1 MPTLLQINSVANTGS
16 TGRIAEGIGQVAIK
30 AGWKSYIAY
39 GRYANPS
46 QSELIKIGNKWNIW
60 NHVLQT
66 RLFDRHGLASKQAT
80 KKLIQQIEQI
90 KPDIIHLHNIHG
102 YYLNYPIL
110 FEYLSKTNIP
120 VVWTLHDC
128 WAFTGHCAHWAFT
141 GCDRWKSGCNGCIQ
155 QKSYPS
161 SWFKDSSAQ
170 NYEDKRNAFTSVSNI
185 TFVPVSDWLG
195 NFIPDTFMKGYA
207 IYRIYNGIDLSVF
220 QPQNKKE
227 EIFQQ
232 YRIVTKYCVLAVTNV
247 WTVSKGYNDLKKIS
261 SLLGNDYTLLMVGV
275 NEKQQKELP
284 THIKGILRT
293 ENITQLA
300 DLYAVADVFVNPTYA
315 DSFPTTNLESL
326 ACGTPVITYRTGGSP
341 EAISSETGLVVEQGD
356 IQGLVKAIEKICQK
370 GKDTYSKACR
380 DRAVQY
386 FNKEER
392 FQEYVDLYNQILSK

>member
-1 MPTLLQINSVANTGS
+1 MRKILQINSVVNAGS
-16 TGRIAEGIGQVAIK
+16 TGRIAEGIGQVAINF
-30 AGWKSYIAY
+30 GWKSYIAY
-39 GRYANPS
+39 GRFANPS
-46 QSELIKIGNKWNIW
+46 QSELIKIGSKWDVYSHI
-60 NHVLQT
+60 LQT
-66 RLFDRHGLASKQAT
+66 RLFDKHGLASKRAT
-80 KKLIQQIEQI
+80 KKFIQQIEQI

-155 QKSYPS
+155 QKGYPS

-315 DSFPTTNLESL
+315 DSFPTTNLEAL

>member
-1 MPTLLQINSVANTGS
+1 M
-16 TGRIAEGIGQVAIK
+16 
-30 AGWKSYIAY
+30 
-39 GRYANPS
+39 
-46 QSELIKIGNKWNIW
+46 
-60 NHVLQT
+60 
-66 RLFDRHGLASKQAT
+66 
-80 KKLIQQIEQI
+80 
-90 KPDIIHLHNIHG
+90 
-102 YYLNYPIL
+102 
-110 FEYLSKTNIP
+110 
-120 VVWTLHDC
+120 WTLHDC
-128 WAFTGHCAHWAFT
+128 WSFTGHCAHWAFT
-141 GCDRWKSGCNGCIQ
+141 GCDKWETGCNRCIQ

-356 IQGLVKAIEKICQK
+356 IQGMVIAIEKICQE
-370 GKDTYSKACR
+370 GKSTYSKACR
-380 DRAVQY
+380 DRAVRY

-392 FQEYVDLYNQILSK
+392 FQEYINLYNQILSK

>member
-16 TGRIAEGIGQVAIK
+16 TGRIAEGIGLAAIK

-46 QSELIKIGNKWNIW
+46 QSELIKIGNKWDVY

-66 RLFDRHGLASKQAT
+66 RLFDRHGLASKSAT
-80 KKLIQQIEQI
+80 KKFIQQIEEI

-102 YYLNYPIL
+102 DYLNYPIL
-110 FEYLSKTNIP
+110 FEHLSKNNIP

-128 WAFTGHCAHWAFT
+128 WPFTGHCAHWAFT
-141 GCDRWKSGCNGCIQ
+141 GCDKWKTGCNHCIQ

-161 SWFKDSSAQ
+161 SWFSDRSEQ
-170 NYEDKRNAFTSVSNI
+170 NYKNKRKTFTAVSNI

-195 NFIPDTFMKGYA
+195 NFIPDTFMKDYPVH
-207 IYRIYNGIDLSVF
+207 RIYNGIDLSAF
-220 QPQNKKE
+220 QPSNNKKKV
-227 EIFQQ
+227 FQQ
-232 YRIVTKYCVLAVTNV
+232 YQIATKHCVLAVTNV

-261 SLLGNDYTLLMVGV
+261 TLLGDDYTLVMVGV

-284 THIKGILRT
+284 ANIKGILRT
-293 ENITQLA
+293 ENIIQLA
-300 DLYAVADVFVNPTYA
+300 DLYAAADVFVNPTYA

-341 EAISSETGLVVEQGD
+341 EAISPETGFVVKQGD
-356 IQGLVKAIEKICQK
+356 IQGIVNAIKKICQE
-370 GKDTYSKACR
+370 GKETYSKACR
-380 DRAVQY
+380 DRAVRY

-392 FQEYVDLYNQILSK
+392 FQEYINLYNQILSK

>member
-1 MPTLLQINSVANTGS
+1 MRKILQINSVVNAGS
-16 TGRIAEGIGQVAIK
+16 TGRIAEGIGQVAINF
-30 AGWKSYIAY
+30 GWKSYIAY
-39 GRYANPS
+39 GRFANPS
-46 QSELIKIGNKWNIW
+46 QSELIKIGSKWDVYSHI
-60 NHVLQT
+60 LQT
-66 RLFDRHGLASKQAT
+66 RLFDKHGLASKRAT
-80 KKLIQQIEQI
+80 KKFIQQMEQI
-90 KPDIIHLHNIHG
+90 KPDIVHLHNIHG

-128 WAFTGHCAHWAFT
+128 WPFTGHCAHWAYS
-141 GCDRWKSGCNGCIQ
+141 GCDKWKSGCNGCIQ
-155 QKSYPS
+155 QKGYPS
-161 SWFKDSSAQ
+161 SWFKDFSAQ

-195 NFIPDTFMKGYA
+195 NFIPDTFMKGYP
-207 IYRIYNGIDLSVF
+207 IHRIYNGIDLSLF

-227 EIFQQ
+227 EILQQ
-232 YRIVTKYCVLAVTNV
+232 YHIITKYCVLAVANV

-300 DLYAVADVFVNPTYA
+300 DLYAVADVFVNPTYT
-315 DSFPTTNLESL
+315 DSFPTTNLEAL

-370 GKDTYSKACR
+370 GKDTYSKTCR

-392 FQEYVDLYNQILSK
+392 FQEYVDLYNQILLK

>member
-16 TGRIAEGIGQVAIK
+16 TGRIAEGIGQAAIK

-46 QSELIKIGNKWNIW
+46 QSELIKIGNKWDVY

-66 RLFDRHGLASKQAT
+66 RLFDKHGLASEST
-80 KKLIQQIEQI
+80 TRKLIQQIEQI

-128 WAFTGHCAHWAFT
+128 WPFTGHCAHWAFT
-141 GCDRWKSGCNGCIQ
+141 GCDKWQTGCNRCIQ

-161 SWFKDSSAQ
+161 SWFNDRSEQ
-170 NYEDKRNAFTSVSNI
+170 NYKDKREAFTAVPNI
-185 TFVPVSDWLG
+185 TFVPVSNWLG
-195 NFIPDTFMKGYA
+195 NFIPNTFMKDYP
-207 IYRIYNGIDLSVF
+207 IHRIYNGVDLSVF
-220 QPQNKKE
+220 QPRDNKKE
-227 EIFQQ
+227 IFKQ
-232 YRIVTKYCVLAVTNV
+232 YQITTRYCVLAVTNV
-247 WTVSKGYNDLKKIS
+247 WTVSKGYNDLKQIS
-261 SLLGNDYTLLMVGV
+261 SLLGNDYTLVMVGV
-275 NEKQQKELP
+275 NEKQQKELSAN
-284 THIKGILRT
+284 IKGILRT

-300 DLYAVADVFVNPTYA
+300 DLYAAADVFINPTYA
-315 DSFPTTNLESL
+315 DSFPTTNLEAL

-341 EAISSETGLVVEQGD
+341 EAISPETGFVVEQGD
-356 IQGLVKAIEKICQK
+356 IQGMVSAIEKICQE
-370 GKDTYSKACR
+370 GKETYSKACR

-392 FQEYVDLYNQILSK
+392 FQEYIDLYNQILSK

>member
-16 TGRIAEGIGQVAIK
+16 TGRIAEGIGQAVMK

-46 QSELIKIGNKWNIW
+46 QSELIKIGNKWDVY

-66 RLFDRHGLASKQAT
+66 RLFDKHGLASKSAT
-80 KKLIQQIEQI
+80 RKLIQQIEQI

-128 WAFTGHCAHWAFT
+128 WAFTGHCAYFSYT
-141 GCDRWKSGCNGCIQ
+141 NCEIWKQ
-155 QKSYPS
+155 QCEYCPNRKSYPTS
-161 SWFKDSSAQ
+161 LVLDYSFKNFQ
-170 NYEDKRNAFTSVSNI
+170 LKKKYFTALSHL
-185 TFVPVSDWLG
+185 TLVPVSDWL
-195 NFIPDTFMKGYA
+195 NSLLKQSFLRNCKSR
-207 IYRIYNGIDLSVF
+207 RIYNGVDTT
-220 QPQNKKE
+220 
-227 EIFQQ
+227 IF
-232 YRIVTKYCVLAVTNV
+232 YPMIP
-247 WTVSKGYNDLKKIS
+247 SE
-261 SLLGNDYTLLMVGV
+261 TLLYKYNIPNSNFVLGV
-275 NEKQQKELP
+275 ANIWGKRKGLQDFIQLRKLLPWSYSIVLIGLNSQQIKNLP
-284 THIKGILRT
+284 KGIIGIPRT
-293 ENITQLA
+293 ESIQQLR
-300 DLYAVADVFVNPTYA
+300 DLYASALVFVNPTW
-315 DSFPTTNLESL
+315 DDNFPTTNLEAL

>member
-1 MPTLLQINSVANTGS
+1 MPPLLQINSVANTGS
-16 TGRIAEGIGQVAIK
+16 TGRIAEGIGQTAIK
-30 AGWKSYIAY
+30 AGWKSFIAY

-46 QSELIKIGNKWNIW
+46 QSDLIKIGNKWDVY

-66 RLFDRHGLASKQAT
+66 RLFDRHGLASKSAT
-80 KKLIQQIEQI
+80 KKFIQQIEEI

-128 WAFTGHCAHWAFT
+128 WSFTGHCAHWAFT
-141 GCDRWKSGCNGCIQ
+141 GCDKWETGCNRCIQ

-161 SWFKDSSAQ
+161 SWFIDRSEQ
-170 NYEDKRNAFTSVSNI
+170 NYKDKRDAFTSFPNI

-195 NFIPDTFMKGYA
+195 NFIPNTFMKDYPV
-207 IYRIYNGIDLSVF
+207 YRIYNGIDLSVF
-220 QPQNKKE
+220 QPRNNKKE
-227 EIFQQ
+227 VFQQ
-232 YRIVTKYCVLAVTNV
+232 YQIATKHCVLAVTNV

-261 SLLGNDYTLLMVGV
+261 TLLGDDYTLVMVGV

-284 THIKGILRT
+284 ANIKGILRT
-293 ENITQLA
+293 ENIIQLA
-300 DLYAVADVFVNPTYA
+300 DLYAATDVFVNPTYA
-315 DSFPTTNLESL
+315 DSFPTTNLEAL

-341 EAISSETGLVVEQGD
+341 EAISPETGFVVEQGD
-356 IQGLVKAIEKICQK
+356 IQGMVIAIEKICQE
-370 GKDTYSKACR
+370 GKSTYSKACR
-380 DRAVQY
+380 DRAVRY

-392 FQEYVDLYNQILSK
+392 FQEYINLYNQILSK

>member
-16 TGRIAEGIGQVAIK
+16 TGRIAEGIGQTAIK
-30 AGWKSYIAY
+30 AGWKSFIAY

-46 QSELIKIGNKWNIW
+46 QSDLIKIGNKWDVY

-66 RLFDRHGLASKQAT
+66 RLFDRHGLASKSAT
-80 KKLIQQIEQI
+80 KKFIQQIEEI

-128 WAFTGHCAHWAFT
+128 WSFTGHCAHWAFT
-141 GCDRWKSGCNGCIQ
+141 GCDKWETGCNRCIQ

-161 SWFKDSSAQ
+161 SWFIDRSEQ
-170 NYEDKRNAFTSVSNI
+170 NYKDKRDAFTSFPNI

-195 NFIPDTFMKGYA
+195 NFIPNTFMKDYPV
-207 IYRIYNGIDLSVF
+207 YRIYNGIDLSVF
-220 QPQNKKE
+220 QPRNNKKE
-227 EIFQQ
+227 VFQQ
-232 YRIVTKYCVLAVTNV
+232 YQIATKHCVLAVTNV

-261 SLLGNDYTLLMVGV
+261 TLLGDDYTLVMVGV

-284 THIKGILRT
+284 ANIKGILRT
-293 ENITQLA
+293 ENIIQLA
-300 DLYAVADVFVNPTYA
+300 DLYAATDVFVNPTYA
-315 DSFPTTNLESL
+315 DSFPTTNLEAL

-341 EAISSETGLVVEQGD
+341 EAISPETGFVVEQGD
-356 IQGLVKAIEKICQK
+356 IQGMVIAIEKICQE
-370 GKDTYSKACR
+370 GKSTYSKACR
-380 DRAVQY
+380 DRAVRY

-392 FQEYVDLYNQILSK
+392 FQEYINLYNQILSK

>member
-1 MPTLLQINSVANTGS
+1 MAVIRNSANSVSN
-16 TGRIAEGIGQVAIK
+16 
-30 AGWKSYIAY
+30 
-39 GRYANPS
+39 
-46 QSELIKIGNKWNIW
+46 
-60 NHVLQT
+60 
-66 RLFDRHGLASKQAT
+66 DRFG
-80 KKLIQQIEQI
+80 
-90 KPDIIHLHNIHG
+90 
-102 YYLNYPIL
+102 
-110 FEYLSKTNIP
+110 
-120 VVWTLHDC
+120 
-128 WAFTGHCAHWAFT
+128 
-141 GCDRWKSGCNGCIQ
+141 
-155 QKSYPS
+155 
-161 SWFKDSSAQ
+161 FKDSSAQ

-195 NFIPDTFMKGYA
+195 NFIPDTFMKGYT

-232 YRIVTKYCVLAVTNV
+232 YHIVTKYCVLAVTNV

-315 DSFPTTNLESL
+315 DSFPTTNLEAL

-356 IQGLVKAIEKICQK
+356 IQGLVKAIKKICQK

>member
-16 TGRIAEGIGQVAIK
+16 TGRIAEGIGQTAIK

-39 GRYANPS
+39 GRYANTS
-46 QSELIKIGNKWNIW
+46 QSELIKIGNKWDVY

-80 KKLIQQIEQI
+80 KILIRQIKEI

-128 WAFTGHCAHWAFT
+128 WPFTGHCAHWAFT
-141 GCDRWKSGCNGCIQ
+141 ECNKWETGCNHCIQ
-155 QKSYPS
+155 QKCYPS
-161 SWFKDSSAQ
+161 SWCSDRSKQ
-170 NYEDKRNAFTSVSNI
+170 NYKDKRNAFIAVPNI
-185 TFVPVSDWLG
+185 TFIPVSNWLG
-195 NFIPDTFMKGYA
+195 SFIPDTFMKNYPVH
-207 IYRIYNGIDLSVF
+207 RIYNGINLSVF
-220 QPQNKKE
+220 KPRNNKK

-232 YRIVTKYCVLAVTNV
+232 YQIATQYCVLAVTNV
-247 WTVSKGYNDLKKIS
+247 WTALKGYNDLKKIA

-284 THIKGILRT
+284 TNIKGVLRT
-293 ENITQLA
+293 ENIAQLV

-315 DSFPTTNLESL
+315 DSFPTTNLEAL

-341 EAISSETGLVVEQGD
+341 EAISPETGFVVEQGD
-356 IQGLVKAIEKICQK
+356 IQGIVSAIEKICQE

-380 DRAVQY
+380 DRVVRY

-392 FQEYVDLYNQILSK
+392 FREYIELYNQILSK

>member
-1 MPTLLQINSVANTGS
+1 MPTLLQINSVVNTGS
-16 TGRIAEGIGQVAIK
+16 TGRIAEGIGQAAMK

-46 QSELIKIGNKWNIW
+46 QSELIKIGNKWDVY

-66 RLFDRHGLASKQAT
+66 RLFDKHGLASKRAT
-80 KKLIQQIEQI
+80 RKLIQQIEQI
-90 KPDIIHLHNIHG
+90 KPNIIHLHNIHG

-128 WAFTGHCAHWAFT
+128 WAFTGHCAHWAFV

-155 QKSYPS
+155 QKGYPS

-195 NFIPDTFMKGYA
+195 NFIPDTFMKGYP
-207 IYRIYNGIDLSVF
+207 ISRIYNGIDLSVF

-232 YRIVTKYCVLAVTNV
+232 YHIVTKYCVLAVTNV

-275 NEKQQKELP
+275 SEKQQKELP

-315 DSFPTTNLESL
+315 DSFPTTNLEAL

-341 EAISSETGLVVEQGD
+341 EAISFETGLVVEQGD
-356 IQGLVKAIEKICQK
+356 IQGLVKAIEKICQEGK
-370 GKDTYSKACR
+370 GTYSKACR

-392 FQEYVDLYNQILSK
+392 FREYVDLYNQILSK